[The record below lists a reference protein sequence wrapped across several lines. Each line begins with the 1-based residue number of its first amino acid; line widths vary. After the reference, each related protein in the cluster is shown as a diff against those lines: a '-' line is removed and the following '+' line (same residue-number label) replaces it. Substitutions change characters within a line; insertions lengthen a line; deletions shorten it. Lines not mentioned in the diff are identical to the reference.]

1 MSDDSV
7 GRIILS
13 DPNTEHSFSREGT
26 DKIVRPTGFTRVR
39 ARSQGVCFSP
49 RLAEADKLAVTMA
62 PGVETSCSALRRGGS
77 GLIRELSVSLDEPPC
92 STLPTLLAGPPRS
105 CNRRTPQPNRRTPLA
120 AFTVSRAA
128 RASDPR
134 RVSEHTDGHTRP
146 SSAFEQVAT
155 LCTATTPD
163 IATSSRTRRT
173 QRVLHE
179 ERNARQRPAAGRES
193 HRHH

>member
-7 GRIILS
+7 GRTILS

-49 RLAEADKLAVTMA
+49 RLAEAHKLATMTA
-62 PGVETSCSALRRGGS
+62 PGVETSRSALGRSGS
-77 GLIRELSVSLDEPPC
+77 GLIRELPLCLDGPPC
-92 STLPTLLAGPPRS
+92 STLPTLLAGLPRS
-105 CNRRTPQPNRRTPLA
+105 CNRRTPQPNCRTPLA
-120 AFTVSRAA
+120 AFTVSRAT

-155 LCTATTPD
+155 LRTATTPTN
-163 IATSSRTRRT
+163 ATSRTRRT
-173 QRVLHE
+173 QRVPHE
-179 ERNARQRPAAGRES
+179 EGNARQRPAAGREP
-193 HRHH
+193 HRHY